1 MEDLAGQITEQ
12 MQGRTFV
19 HQCPVCRM
27 WQVDYTEWVY
37 LTDATLKA
45 APDGSLTADLSLC
58 DLMVEDVVAEHY
70 KAAHPE
76 EYAAVKG

>member
-1 MEDLAGQITEQ
+1 VTQISEENP
-12 MQGRTFV
+12 GRTFV

-37 LTDATLKA
+37 LTDALLKA
-45 APDGSLTADLSLC
+45 APGGSLSADLSLC
-58 DLMVEDVVAEHY
+58 DLMVEDVVREHY

-76 EYAAVKG
+76 EYAAVAR